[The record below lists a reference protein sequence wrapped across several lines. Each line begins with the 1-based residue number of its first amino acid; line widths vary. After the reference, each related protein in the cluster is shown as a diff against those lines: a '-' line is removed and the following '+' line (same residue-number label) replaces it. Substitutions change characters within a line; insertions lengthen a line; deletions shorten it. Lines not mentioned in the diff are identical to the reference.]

1 MERWFG
7 NTTYQPFE
15 AFSNSHITI
24 LIFFGIG
31 FLYLILN
38 YKTLQKQSTLY
49 QITRWILFSILII
62 SEITYQAWAITN
74 NVWSFSEH
82 IPLHLCGIASI
93 IAMLALWNRND
104 KLIKINFF
112 IGIIPA
118 FLALIT
124 PELVNDYPHY
134 RFWKFF
140 MHHMSIAWASLFLII
155 TSSTVIKFRTL
166 LKTFGAL
173 NLYAVVVFFINKQIG
188 SNYLYLSHTPTAN
201 TPLDLLGD
209 GVWYYVHLEM
219 LTFCVFFILWIIY
232 KGVSYTSKKQNL
244 YNEEDSFHS

>member
-7 NTTYQPFE
+7 KTTYQPFE
-15 AFSNSHITI
+15 AFSTSHITV

-38 YKTLQKQSTLY
+38 YKRLQRQSTLY
-49 QITRWILFSILII
+49 QITRWGLFSILII
-62 SEITYQAWAITN
+62 SEITYQAWTITN
-74 NVWSFSEH
+74 SVWSFSEH
-82 IPLHLCGIASI
+82 VPLHLCGIASI
-93 IAMLALWNRND
+93 IAMLALWNRNK

-140 MHHMSIAWASLFLII
+140 MHHMSITWTSLFLVI
-155 TSSTVIKFRTL
+155 TSSVVIQFRSA
-166 LKTFGAL
+166 LKTFGIL
-173 NLYAVVVFFINKQIG
+173 NLYAVIVFFINRQIG
-188 SNYLYLSHTPTAN
+188 SNYLYLSHTPTAS

-209 GVWYYVHLEM
+209 GVWYYIHLEI
-219 LTFCVFFILWIIY
+219 LAFCVFLFLWIIY
-232 KGVSYTSKKQNL
+232 KGVTYVSKNGNPHNTERSL
-244 YNEEDSFHS
+244 DS